1 MKIFMNEELECKTDV
16 SIDEMKAQYRY
27 RARIL
32 KKEREKINEELLS
45 LEKMITQAEKNGDY
59 EILDELTDRLIE
71 LKSDK
76 ETIGWLLGNLEYSL
90 EWMETCRRPGN
101 KRGIERRAAYQR
113 EKPMD
118 PLIMQRYIEHVGVE
132 TYPWMDRDQRDAVT
146 LEEREKIESVL
157 SVLTNRERE
166 AYLMVRGNCL
176 SFSETA
182 KLLGVTKSRV
192 QDAVKRAET
201 KIAKKMAQ
209 EKELSLVS

>member
-1 MKIFMNEELECKTDV
+1 
-16 SIDEMKAQYRY
+16 
-27 RARIL
+27 
-32 KKEREKINEELLS
+32 
-45 LEKMITQAEKNGDY
+45 MITQVEKNGDY

-132 TYPWMDRDQRDAVT
+132 TYPWMDREQRDAVT
-146 LEEREKIESVL
+146 MEERQRIEDAL
-157 SVLTNRERE
+157 SVLTKKEKE

-176 SFSETA
+176 SFAEA
-182 KLLGVTKSRV
+182 GRLLGIGKSTIQDRV
-192 QDAVKRAET
+192 ERAER
-201 KIAKKMAQ
+201 KLAAKVTQTQQMA
-209 EKELSLVS
+209 LAI

>member
-1 MKIFMNEELECKTDV
+1 MKIFMNEELECKVDV

-113 EKPMD
+113 ERPMD

-132 TYPWMDRDQRDAVT
+132 TYPRMNRGQRDAVT
-146 LEEREKIESVL
+146 LEERQRIEEALSVL
-157 SVLTNRERE
+157 SEKEKE
-166 AYLMVRGNCL
+166 AYLMTRGNGL
-176 SFSETA
+176 SFGKAAS
-182 KLLGVTKSRV
+182 LLGVTSS
-192 QDAVKRAET
+192 AVKDRVRRAER
-201 KIAKKMAQ
+201 KIAQ
-209 EKELSLVS
+209 SVEKHQLAPVS